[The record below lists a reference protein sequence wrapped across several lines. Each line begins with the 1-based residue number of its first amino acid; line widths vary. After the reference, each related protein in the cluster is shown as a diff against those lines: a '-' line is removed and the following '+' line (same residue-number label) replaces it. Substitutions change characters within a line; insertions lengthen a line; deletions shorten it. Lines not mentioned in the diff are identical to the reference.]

1 MQLYT
6 SNVKVDLKVC
16 NFHVGK
22 TISKVDGP
30 LPGEEEEMH
39 DEVRM
44 EGNEQEPRAEGLLV
58 LKRAVQEGLPAVVL
72 DKDLEAVL

>member
-6 SNVKVDLKVC
+6 SNIKVDLTVC

-30 LPGEEEEMH
+30 LPWEEEEMH

-44 EGNEQEPRAEGLLV
+44 EGNEQEPQAEGLLV